1 MIADRYYDS
10 TLAYQGGGRK
20 INLDWLIELNQ
31 FASYDLVPNVTFFID
46 ILPEEASKRKSQEK
60 DRIERAGIDLQV
72 RVRNAYLDLSSR
84 FQSRIVIID
93 GHDTIENIHGN
104 ILAELRRRELFS

>member
-1 MIADRYYDS
+1 M
-10 TLAYQGGGRK
+10 
-20 INLDWLIELNQ
+20 
-31 FASYDLVPNVTFFID
+31 PNVTFFID